1 MKKTE
6 AEFELSTRD
15 DALRHLFI
23 CALLA
28 FGICGC
34 YQSAFAAD
42 NPFSPQKIRLGD
54 TVVSILRR
62 HGFSL
67 KEREQVLRSSQALH
81 SFVLTTEMSYFLS
94 TARGK
99 TALRM
104 HDHEQNLVF
113 NIEKSAGSL
122 SVKATPA
129 NYRTEVQLIK
139 GKVRGSLLASIF
151 SQVKSNWIASRFMD
165 AYILEHDLG
174 RIPAGAS
181 FWLKLEKQYDGPHFV
196 GYGEVLQT
204 SLELG
209 GEQIRKDFIRM
220 AKGGV
225 FVNAEDLL
233 SSRPFYAPVDYVR
246 VASLFQK
253 GRRHP
258 ITRKVQSHL
267 GIDFEAPPG
276 SPIYAPKKGT
286 VARMGHNR
294 AAGNYVILT
303 HSNGIETAY
312 NHLRVLPKNLKIGM
326 SVRIGQRIGEIGCT
340 GYCTKAHLH
349 FAMKKSGRMVD
360 PAKYLKA
367 FPSHFEE
374 ALQKKV
380 AHLD

>member
-1 MKKTE
+1 M
-6 AEFELSTRD
+6 
-15 DALRHLFI
+15 
-23 CALLA
+23 LA

-34 YQSAFAAD
+34 YQNAFAAD
-42 NPFSPQKIRLGD
+42 NSFSPKKIRLGD

-67 KEREQVLRSSQALH
+67 KEREQVLRSSEALH
-81 SFVLTTEMSYFLS
+81 SFLLTTEMSYFLS
-94 TARGK
+94 TAHGK

-113 NIEKSAGSL
+113 NVEKSPHGL
-122 SVKATPA
+122 SVKTTPA
-129 NYRTEVQLIK
+129 KYLTEVQLIK
-139 GKVRGSLLASIF
+139 GKVRGSLMASIF

-165 AYILEHDLG
+165 AYILEHDLE
-174 RIPAGAS
+174 RIPAGAP

-233 SSRPFYAPVDYVR
+233 SDRPFYAPVGYVR
-246 VASLFQK
+246 IASLFQK

-276 SPIYAPKKGT
+276 SPIYAPQRGMI
-286 VARMGHNR
+286 ARMGRNR
-294 AAGNYVILT
+294 AAGNYVILR
-303 HSNGIETAY
+303 HPNGIETAY
-312 NHLRVLPKNLKIGM
+312 NHLRTLPKDLKTG
-326 SVRIGQRIGEIGCT
+326 SFVRVGQKIGEIGCT

-349 FAMKKSGRMVD
+349 FAIKKNGRMVD